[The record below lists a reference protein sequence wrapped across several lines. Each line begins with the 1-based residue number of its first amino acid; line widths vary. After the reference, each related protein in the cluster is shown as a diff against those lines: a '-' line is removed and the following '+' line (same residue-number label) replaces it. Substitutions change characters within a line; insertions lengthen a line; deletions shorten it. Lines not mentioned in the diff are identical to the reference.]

1 MTETALQQHRSR
13 KGAFRLPKSD
23 VVPASLAAPL
33 TGLPRFLILCFIGAL
48 VMVPLLATAI
58 GGFKELGEL
67 RTNPFG
73 LPKVWQWENY
83 WGILASARYWRILG
97 NSLFISA
104 VTVALTLAVAAPA
117 AFAFAH
123 LRFFGQRFLFNYFI
137 LGLTFPFATAI
148 LPLFIKVRDL
158 GLLDTHWGIILP
170 QVAFSQALSIL
181 LMRNAFRQLPSELLD
196 AALVDGC
203 GYMRF
208 FLWITL
214 PLSRPILATVGVITF
229 VVSWNNFLL
238 PLVVINTNA
247 KYPWTLGMMDYQGEF
262 IVAWQLILAFITLTI
277 LPAVLMFVLAQ
288 RYIVSGLTA
297 GAVKG

>member
-1 MTETALQQHRSR
+1 MTETALQHHRAR
-13 KGAFRLPKSD
+13 KRAPALPQGD
-23 VVPASLAAPL
+23 VAPASLTAPL
-33 TGLPRFLILCFIGAL
+33 TGLPRFLILCLVAAL
-48 VMVPLLATAI
+48 VIVPLLATAI

-73 LPKVWQWENY
+73 LPKLWQWENY
-83 WGILASARYWRILG
+83 GGILASARYWRILG
-97 NSLFISA
+97 NSLFISS

-181 LMRNAFRQLPSELLD
+181 LMRNAFRQLPTELLD

-203 GYMRF
+203 GYGRF
-208 FLWITL
+208 FLSIVL
-214 PLSRPILATVGVITF
+214 PLSRPILATVAVITF

-247 KYPWTLGMMDYQGEF
+247 KYPWTLGLMDYQGEF

>member
-1 MTETALQQHRSR
+1 MTEIAANGAPPRASSPRRHAGTA
-13 KGAFRLPKSD
+13 
-23 VVPASLAAPL
+23 VPLSTPVS
-33 TGLPRFLILCFIGAL
+33 GLPRLLILCFVGAL
-48 VMVPLLATAI
+48 VIVPLLATAV

-73 LPKVWQWENY
+73 LPRVWQWENY
-83 WGILASARYWRILG
+83 WGILSSLRYWRILG

-104 VTVALTLAVAAPA
+104 VTVVLTLAVAAPA

-123 LRFFGQRFLFNYFI
+123 LRFFGQRYLFNYLI

-170 QVAFSQALSIL
+170 QVAFSQAVSIL

-196 AALVDGC
+196 SALVDGC
-203 GYMRF
+203 GYIRF

-214 PLSRPILATVGVITF
+214 PLSRPILATVAVISF
-229 VVSWNNFLL
+229 VMSWNNFLL

-247 KYPWTLGMMDYQGEF
+247 KYPWTLGLMDYQGEF
-262 IVAWQLILAFITLTI
+262 IVEWQLILAFITLTI
-277 LPAVLMFVLAQ
+277 LPAILMFVLAQ
-288 RYIVSGLTA
+288 RHIVSGLTA

>member
-1 MTETALQQHRSR
+1 MTETTAGSARIGTFLLRR
-13 KGAFRLPKSD
+13 RERIG
-23 VVPASLAAPL
+23 VPLSTPL
-33 TGLPRFLILCFIGAL
+33 SGLPRLLILLFVGAL
-48 VMVPLLATAI
+48 VVVPLLATAI

-73 LPKVWQWENY
+73 LPIVWRWENY
-83 WGILASARYWRILG
+83 WGILSSNRYWLILG
-97 NSLFISA
+97 NSLFISC
-104 VTVALTLAVAAPA
+104 VSVALTLAVAAPA

-123 LRFFGQRFLFNYFI
+123 LHFFGRRLLFNYLI

-181 LMRNAFRQLPSELLD
+181 LMRNAFRQVPSELLD
-196 AALVDGC
+196 SALVDGC
-203 GYMRF
+203 GYIRF

-214 PLSRPILATVGVITF
+214 PLSRPILATVAVISF

-238 PLVVINTNA
+238 PLVVINTNSR
-247 KYPWTLGMMDYQGEF
+247 YPWTLGLMDYQGEF
-262 IVAWQLILAFITLTI
+262 IVEWHLILAFITLTI
-277 LPAVLMFVLAQ
+277 LPAIFMFVLAQ

>member
-1 MTETALQQHRSR
+1 MTTETMLHPPRKRALSLRRSET
-13 KGAFRLPKSD
+13 
-23 VVPASLAAPL
+23 VPASLTAPL
-33 TGLPRFLILCFIGAL
+33 TGLPRFLILCFVSAL
-48 VMVPLLATAI
+48 VLVPLLAAAI

-73 LPKVWQWENY
+73 LPQVWHWENY
-83 WGILASARYWRILG
+83 WGILESSRYWRILG
-97 NSLFISA
+97 NSLFISV
-104 VTVALTLAVAAPA
+104 VTVVLTLAVAAPA

-123 LRFFGQRFLFNYFI
+123 LRFFGHRFLFNYFI

-148 LPLFIKVRDL
+148 LPLFIKIRDL

-170 QVAFSQALSIL
+170 QVAFSQAVSIL
-181 LMRNAFRQLPSELLD
+181 LMRNAFRQLPAELLD

-208 FLWITL
+208 FFWITL
-214 PLSRPILATVGVITF
+214 PLSRPILATVAVISF
-229 VVSWNNFLL
+229 VISWNNFLL

-247 KYPWTLGMMDYQGEF
+247 KYPWTLGLMDYQGEF
-262 IVAWQLILAFITLTI
+262 IVDWQLILAFITLTI
-277 LPAVLMFVLAQ
+277 LPAILMFVLAQ

>member
-1 MTETALQQHRSR
+1 M
-13 KGAFRLPKSD
+13 
-23 VVPASLAAPL
+23 PASLTAPL
-33 TGLPRFLILCFIGAL
+33 TGLPRFLILCLVAAL
-48 VMVPLLATAI
+48 VAVPLLATAL

-83 WGILASARYWRILG
+83 WAILESVRYWRILG
-97 NSLFISA
+97 NSLYIST

-123 LRFFGQRFLFNYFI
+123 LRFFGQRMLFNYFI

-170 QVAFSQALSIL
+170 QVAFSQAVSIL

-203 GYMRF
+203 GYARF
-208 FLWITL
+208 FLSIVL
-214 PLSRPILATVGVITF
+214 PLSRPILATVAVITF
-229 VVSWNNFLL
+229 VLSWNNFLL

-247 KYPWTLGMMDYQGEF
+247 KYPWTLGLMDYQGEF

-277 LPAVLMFVLAQ
+277 LPTVIVFFLAQ
-288 RYIVSGLTA
+288 RHIIAGLTA
-297 GAVKG
+297 GAVKS

>member
-1 MTETALQQHRSR
+1 MTTETILEPRTREQMAKLHRR
-13 KGAFRLPKSD
+13 D
-23 VVPASLAAPL
+23 IVTASLTAPVS
-33 TGLPRFLILCFIGAL
+33 GLPRFLILCL
-48 VMVPLLATAI
+48 VGGLVIVPLLATAV

-73 LPKVWQWENY
+73 LPLTWHWENY
-83 WGILASARYWRILG
+83 RGILESARYWRILG

-123 LRFFGQRFLFNYFI
+123 LRFFGQRFLFNYLI

-148 LPLFIKVRDL
+148 LPLFIKIRDL

-170 QVAFSQALSIL
+170 QVAFNQAVSIL

-208 FLWITL
+208 FISITL
-214 PLSRPILATVGVITF
+214 PLSRPILATVAVITF

-247 KYPWTLGMMDYQGEF
+247 KYPWTLGLMDYQGEF

>member
-1 MTETALQQHRSR
+1 MTETALQPHRSR
-13 KGAFRLPKSD
+13 KGALALRNSD
-23 VVPASLAAPL
+23 IAPASLTAPL
-33 TGLPRFLILCFIGAL
+33 IGLPRFLILCFVGAL
-48 VMVPLLATAI
+48 VAVPLLATAL

-83 WGILASARYWRILG
+83 WGILESARYWRILG
-97 NSLFISA
+97 NSLFITA

-214 PLSRPILATVGVITF
+214 PLSRPILATVAVITF

-247 KYPWTLGMMDYQGEF
+247 KYPWTLGLMDYQGEF